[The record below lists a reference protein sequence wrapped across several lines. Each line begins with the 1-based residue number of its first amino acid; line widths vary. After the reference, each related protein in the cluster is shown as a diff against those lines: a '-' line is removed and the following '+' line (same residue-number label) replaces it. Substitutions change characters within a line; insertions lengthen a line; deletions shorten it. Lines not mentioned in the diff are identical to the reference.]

1 MIRPLG
7 CIILQWTKV
16 YLFIVNN
23 NRSKGVMNIL
33 LFHPQKEVLD
43 ITRFCLE
50 SEINLV
56 VLQASTFQETM
67 DILLEE
73 NAVDLIISSQQPTT
87 DKLFK
92 YLLST
97 SAEVPIILIN
107 DTAELNM
114 DVYPDLKIIGSVHSS
129 KVPHDLVPLI
139 NKHFSEILKNSE
151 NSDYCRIQTSLL
163 LRVVPLKGDIFIRL
177 SNVKYVKLFKTG
189 AVFSQEDL
197 EKYLVRKKVAFLYV
211 KKNEAS
217 EFAEKFKQDIVN
229 LVANADPTDP
239 NLGNTVAEVQDV
251 IQELTLKIGFTPEI
265 QAIAKSNVDLA
276 IKAVGTNPKLSKVL
290 AASPLSSK
298 NYISS
303 HSMLLANIACSIAA
317 QMEWPSDTTFQKL
330 ILASLFHD
338 FVFTDPNLAR
348 ISTKKQIESN
358 PTPLTPEQI
367 KFVETHPIKSAD
379 VIKSMDEIP
388 SDVDII
394 VLQHHERP
402 NGTGF
407 PKGLRSNQIAPLAS
421 VFIVAHDIV
430 DELTSASSQFDLKKF
445 LKNTEALYQNA
456 TFKKIWKTLSNP
468 ETEKTTASAT
478 KKPAA

>member
-1 MIRPLG
+1 
-7 CIILQWTKV
+7 
-16 YLFIVNN
+16 
-23 NRSKGVMNIL
+23 MNIL
-33 LFHPQKEVLD
+33 LFHPQKELLD
-43 ITRFCLE
+43 IARFCLE

-56 VLQASTFQETM
+56 VLQASTFQEAM

-97 SAEVPIILIN
+97 TAEVPIVLISDVDN
-107 DTAELNM
+107 NNV
-114 DVYPDLKIIGSVHSS
+114 DVYPDLKIIGSIHSS
-129 KVPHDLVPLI
+129 KVPNDLIPLI

-163 LRVVPLKGDIFIRL
+163 LRVVPLKGDIYIRL

-197 EKYLVRKKVAFLYV
+197 EKYLVRKKVTFLYV
-211 KKNEAS
+211 KKKEAS
-217 EFAEKFKQDIVN
+217 EFAEKFKQDIVT
-229 LVANADPTDP
+229 LVANADPADP
-239 NLGNTVAEVQDV
+239 TLGNTVAEVQEV
-251 IQELTLKIGFTPEI
+251 IQELALKIGFTPEI
-265 QAIAKSNVDLA
+265 QAIAKSNVELA
-276 IKAVGTNPKLSKVL
+276 VKAVGTNPKLSKVL
-290 AASPLSSK
+290 AASPLASK

-338 FVFTDPNLAR
+338 FVFTNPNLAR
-348 ISTKKQIESN
+348 ISTKKQIQSTQN
-358 PTPLTPEQI
+358 SFTPEQI
-367 KFVETHPIKSAD
+367 KFIETHPIKSAD
-379 VIKSMDEIP
+379 VIKAMDEIP

-421 VFIVAHDIV
+421 VFIVAHDMV
-430 DELTSASSQFDLKKF
+430 DELTSPSAQFDLKKF
-445 LKNTEALYQNA
+445 LKNTETLYQNA
-456 TFKKIWKTLSNP
+456 TFKKIWKTLSTP
-468 ETEKTTASAT
+468 ESEKASTTSAN
-478 KKPAA
+478 KKTAA